1 MSRDFY
7 ARNLVVSASPRF
19 HIYGSICASKLA
31 LTRDHEPWP
40 GGESRKRDCLWR
52 APSPLEGRFPTPPLL
67 HSQLTHFP
75 QRPSRDGLRHSQ
87 PFGLSP
93 PAKSRMRHP
102 SSGCWRSSLR
112 SGDISPH
119 TNFHE
124 WNHKAHCFPESA
136 AYLVVDFIDRSTN
149 CIAFIWVNQSFVH
162 KAIVIAKVAQIRV
175 APKGRIRVPRRRHS
189 CPAQCRRP
197 KVVAQWRCTAKVSIV
212 NSLLE
217 GQKGAQTRP
226 SRRCIDSA
234 HRRRSRATCAGF
246 VVARQRSHPIGFA

>member
-1 MSRDFY
+1 M
-7 ARNLVVSASPRF
+7 SASYRF
-19 HIYGSICASKLA
+19 HIYDSICAGKLA
-31 LTRDHEPWP
+31 LTRGHKNSAALPDGASRPMRGIPSQRSVGPWP
-40 GGESRKRDCLWR
+40 PPCAVPPRKPIGFRQR
-52 APSPLEGRFPTPPLL
+52 TETRMPPT
-67 HSQLTHFP
+67 
-75 QRPSRDGLRHSQ
+75 R
-87 PFGLSP
+87 
-93 PAKSRMRHP
+93 
-102 SSGCWRSSLR
+102 
-112 SGDISPH
+112 H

-124 WNHKAHCFPESA
+124 WNHKTHCLPESA
-136 AYLVVDFIDRSTN
+136 AYLVVDFIDRSAN
-149 CIAFIWVNQSFVH
+149 CVAFIWVNQTFVH

-246 VVARQRSHPIGFA
+246 VVARSAPIPLTLHK